1 MESAYNMLENV
12 INSFDSEQIWRETF
26 LDQDIQNF
34 IIKELIQDDQ
44 LMKRGVDDKDK
55 IIGYY
60 SKATEIIT
68 GGRKK
73 EGTPYNLFDTGEFY
87 RSMEI
92 EVESDYFMVDADPIK
107 IDETGNKTNLF
118 IRYGEGIIGLT
129 QQNTDKLVEKIR
141 EKYLE
146 KIEQLLF
153 QY

>member
-1 MESAYNMLENV
+1 MESAYNLLGNV
-12 INSFDSEQIWRETF
+12 ISGLNSEQIWRETF
-26 LDQDIQNF
+26 TDQDIQNF

-44 LMKRGVDDKDK
+44 LMKRGVDDRDK

-60 SKATEIIT
+60 SRATEIIT

-92 EVESDYFMVDADPIK
+92 EVASDYFMVDADPVK
-107 IDETGNKTNLF
+107 VDEKGKKTNLF

-129 QQNTDKLVEKIR
+129 EQNTDKLVEKIR